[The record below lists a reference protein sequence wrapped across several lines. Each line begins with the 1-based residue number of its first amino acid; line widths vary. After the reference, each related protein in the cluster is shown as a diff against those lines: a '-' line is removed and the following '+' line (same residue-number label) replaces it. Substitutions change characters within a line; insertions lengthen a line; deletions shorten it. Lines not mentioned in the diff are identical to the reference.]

1 MADLTGELI
10 DNRYLLQR
18 ILASGGM
25 ATIYA
30 GLDTRLDRPVA
41 VKIMHPHLAND
52 EAFVSRFIKE
62 AKATAAL
69 SHPNIVSIQDQGWN
83 EGGAPAVFI
92 VMELVEGSTL
102 RDFLNEQGALSIDQ
116 LFQFLNPVASALSAA
131 HHIGIIHRDIKP
143 ENILIAKDGRVKVAD
158 FGLAAGS
165 IIGQTMTAESSVVLG
180 SVSYLSPEQVQR
192 GIADARSDIYALG
205 IVMFEMLAGKK
216 PYDGETPIQIAY
228 KHVNERIPN
237 LRSIN
242 EDIPEAIAEIVFAA
256 TSPNPDQRPKDA
268 EELLNKLRSIQA
280 QIDPKRRQLSLEL
293 DIPPAPI
300 SVAKRKNIRG
310 KVKVASAFEGLKE
323 KTSQIISPKQNV
335 TSNVLKEDSVATKRR
350 KTSKRVKRNRAI
362 ALLVLLAVIFGVY
375 AILGAGRITV
385 PSLAGMTQKEATA
398 TLKVLGLKSEIGEE
412 VFSEDI
418 PVGKVI
424 SSTPGGGGKV
434 GKAGSVKLNISK
446 GKERIVIPSLV
457 GLTPDIAIQKL
468 AELGLKAGDTTEIFS
483 ALAEKGFVTGT
494 DPKDASEVKRNSI
507 VNIFVSKG
515 VEQVSLSSYVGKGG
529 EEALSELTDAGF
541 DVTPAYKFSD
551 TILPG
556 LVISQDPD
564 SAAQINK
571 GSKVILN
578 ISKGPEFI
586 YVPNVIS
593 KTANQATLDLEN
605 KGLKVIVKGK
615 GTKVVSISPKQGS
628 KVKAGSTV
636 TISLG

>member
-1 MADLTGELI
+1 VADLTGELI

-102 RDFLNEQGALSIDQ
+102 RDFLNEQGALSIEQ

-131 HHIGIIHRDIKP
+131 HRIGIIHRDIKP

-165 IIGQTMTAESSVVLG
+165 IIGQTLTAESSVVLG

-237 LRSIN
+237 LRTIN
-242 EDIPEAIAEIVFAA
+242 EDIPEAIADIVFAA

-280 QIDPKRRQLSLEL
+280 KIDPKRRQLSLEL
-293 DIPPAPI
+293 DIPPAAI
-300 SVAKRKNIRG
+300 SVAKSKKSRG

-323 KTSQIISPKQNV
+323 KTSQVIAP
-335 TSNVLKEDSVATKRR
+335 KEDSVATKRR

-362 ALLVLLAVIFGVY
+362 ALVALIGIIYGVY

-385 PSLAGMTQKEATA
+385 PSLAGMTQKEASA
-398 TLKVLGLKSEIGEE
+398 TLKELGLKSEIGEE

-434 GKAGSVKLNISK
+434 GKAGLVKLNISK

-457 GLTPDIAIQKL
+457 GLTPDVAIQKL
-468 AELGLKAGDTTEIFS
+468 ADLGLKAGDTTEIFS
-483 ALAEKGFVTGT
+483 ALAEKGFVVGT

-507 VNIFVSKG
+507 VNILVSKG
-515 VEQVSLSSYVGKGG
+515 VEQVSLISYAGKGG

-541 DVTPAYKFSD
+541 DVSPAYKFSD

-556 LVISQDPD
+556 FVISQEPD

-571 GSKVILN
+571 GSKVVLN
-578 ISKGPEFI
+578 ISKGPEFVYI
-586 YVPNVIS
+586 PNVIS
-593 KTANQATLDLEN
+593 KSANQATLDLEN
-605 KGLKVIVKGK
+605 KGLKVVVKGK